1 MVDPRKTVFENPNKP
16 AYIMSGR
23 KEVVTRL
30 QLEER
35 ANQCAHMFRD
45 MRLQIGD
52 NIAFFLENNR
62 YFLEICQAAS
72 RAGLIFTPISTYLN
86 ISEIEYIVNNCNAKA
101 FITSVAKRDLTSQ
114 LMDILPNVAGRLM
127 VGGVINGF
135 ESYDEKVATYPK
147 TPIEDELAGRV
158 MLYSSGTTGRPKG
171 VKRTY
176 ETLPY
181 GELPDAGKKLI
192 ALYGLDEDTI
202 YLSPAPL
209 YHVAPLSFSMMTIHV
224 GGTVIVME
232 RFDALESLKL
242 IRHYRATHSQ
252 WVPTMFIRMLK
263 LPEEVRDK
271 YDISS
276 MKIAI
281 HGAAPI
287 PIPVKEQMMEWWGP
301 ILFEAY
307 GSSEGYG
314 FAAIAPEEWL
324 KHKGSVGRSYI
335 GTPHILDEDGNELP
349 PGELG
354 IIYFSDGP
362 NFEYHNDPEKTKA
375 SRNSRGWTTLF
386 DIGYLDEEGYLYLT
400 DRATNMIISGGVNI
414 YPQEAENILVM
425 HPKVVDA
432 AVIGV
437 PNEDFGEEV
446 KGIVQT
452 IDMDQAGPELE
463 QELIEYCR
471 SKLSKIKCP
480 VSIDFETELP
490 RTNTGKLL
498 IRLLKDRYWGGD
510 KII

>member
-1 MVDPRKTVFENPNKP
+1 MLDPRKTVFENPDKP
-16 AYIMSGR
+16 AYIMS
-23 KEVVTRL
+23 KSNEVVTRL

-35 ANQCAHMFRD
+35 ANRCAHMFRD
-45 MRLQIGD
+45 MGLQIGD

-62 YFLEICQAAS
+62 YFLEICHAAS
-72 RAGLIFTPISTYLN
+72 RAGLMFTPISTYLN

-101 FITSVAKRDLTSQ
+101 FITSVAKKELASQ
-114 LMDILPNVAGRLM
+114 LIDIMPSVAGRLM
-127 VGGVINGF
+127 VGGVIDGF
-135 ESYDEKVATYPK
+135 ESYDEKAAAYPK

-171 VKRTY
+171 VKRNY

-181 GELPDAGKKLI
+181 GELPDANKKLI

-209 YHVAPLSFSMMTIHV
+209 YHVAPLSFSMMTIHA
-224 GGTVIVME
+224 GGTVVVME

-242 IRHYRATHSQ
+242 IQHYRVTHSQ

-263 LPEEVRDK
+263 LPEEVRDM

-314 FAAIAPEEWL
+314 FAAITPEEWL

-335 GTPHILDEDGNELP
+335 GTAHVLDEDDNELP
-349 PGELG
+349 PGEPG

-362 NFEYHNDPEKTKA
+362 DFEYHNDPEKTKA

-386 DIGYLDEEGYLYLT
+386 DVGYLDEEGYLYLT

-414 YPQEAENILVM
+414 YPQETENILIM

-446 KGIVQT
+446 KAIVQA

-480 VSIDFETELP
+480 VSIDFEAELP

-498 IRLLKDRYWGGD
+498 IRLLKDRYWGGG